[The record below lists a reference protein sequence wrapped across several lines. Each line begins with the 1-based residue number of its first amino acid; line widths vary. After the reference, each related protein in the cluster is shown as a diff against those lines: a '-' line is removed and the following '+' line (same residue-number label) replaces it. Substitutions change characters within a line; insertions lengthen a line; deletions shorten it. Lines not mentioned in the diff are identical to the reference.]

1 MTKEIP
7 FFSASRFEWD
17 GSHGRSTLTK
27 LGCMPS
33 RCFCISPRTM
43 AIKEFTIDT
52 EHPGYEDYWDGEF
65 VKLVDS
71 DRKLFL
77 TITSE

>member
-7 FFSASRFEWD
+7 FINADRIEWS
-17 GSHGRSTLTK
+17 GSHGHSTYTK

-33 RCFCISPRTM
+33 RLFCISPRTG

-52 EHPGYEDYWDGEF
+52 QCPGYEDHWDGEF

-77 TITSE
+77 TITCQ